1 MQSPVNV
8 FGSVQD
14 EGTMSGTVTNTFGT
28 KPDTTL
34 RPWRMAPGGEGTQ
47 IQVDPLNTNIVYS
60 STYYGRLMK
69 TDMSKSRRDAVQ
81 RFSLFDVGR
90 IDSLRGEWLAATVM
104 SKFNNKVIYHGLQH
118 LYKTEDAG
126 ETWKKI
132 SNDLSYNRKERNGV
146 YPYLIYHQAITA
158 VAEGNKYFSKEIN
171 ILDTNQD
178 FRNTVTIEDKKVDEI
193 LSKREIEV
201 LTLICKEY
209 SNSEIAKKLFLS
221 VSTVETHRK
230 NLIAKL
236 GVNNTVGLVK
246 FALKNKLIE

>member
-1 MQSPVNV
+1 MLKV
-8 FGSVQD
+8 FITDDHELYLEGLVLLLNKQTGIEVIGSAFTGESLLNQLPNMEIDILLLDVHLPDIGEEELLKKIREIQPGLKILYLTIMR
-14 EGTMSGTVTNTFGT
+14 GTRYIH
-28 KPDTTL
+28 KLLKYD
-34 RPWRMAPGGEGTQ
+34 
-47 IQVDPLNTNIVYS
+47 IQGYLLKNTNIAELTS
-60 STYYGRLMK
+60 AL
-69 TDMSKSRRDAVQ
+69 
-81 RFSLFDVGR
+81 
-90 IDSLRGEWLAATVM
+90 ETV
-104 SKFNNKVIYHGLQH
+104 
-118 LYKTEDAG
+118 AG
-126 ETWKKI
+126 
-132 SNDLSYNRKERNGV
+132 
-146 YPYLIYHQAITA
+146 
-158 VAEGNKYFSKEIN
+158 GNKFFSKEIN